1 MDNKMINNKNSEL
14 KILISVV
21 IVIIVGIILASSYA
35 FFNYTRTGN
44 TITLSNGEINFSFTE
59 GNTISKGNAFPITTA
74 DIDNTVTKTFSLT
87 GHTTYAN
94 GIRYNIYVIYGD
106 NETGKTRLRDDVV
119 SFRFTPPTNANGF
132 TNEVNNCSSP
142 TSLTFTNGKAL
153 IASGK
158 IQNTSSLTTKNYTLE
173 LWIDSSKMNISST
186 TKRANNAEGNPSL
199 AVSTTGT
206 TTATRYMRNDTTEA
220 STVTLYPA
228 ITSQQGKII
237 YTTNEFASSF
247 YSFKILIEAYNIVG
261 NS

>member
-1 MDNKMINNKNSEL
+1 MNNKMINNKNSEL
-14 KILISVV
+14 KILISIV
-21 IVIIVGIILASSYA
+21 IVIIVSIVLASSYA
-35 FFNYTRTGN
+35 FFNYTREGS
-44 TITLSNGEINFSFTE
+44 TITLSNGEINFNFTE
-59 GNTISKGNAFPITTA
+59 GNTISNGNAFPTA

-119 SFRFTPPTNANGF
+119 SFRFTPPANANGF

-173 LWIDSSKMNISST
+173 LWIDSDKMNISST
-186 TKRANNAEGNPSL
+186 TKRVNNVEGNPSL
-199 AVSTTGT
+199 ADSTTGT

-228 ITSQQGKII
+228 VTSQQGKII
-237 YTTNEFASSF
+237 YTTNEFANSF